1 MVMTQHRGSLNG
13 FVPIGD
19 FPIAGYSARRNN
31 QKAVQQTQASFPE
44 RTQHS
49 SLQYKMH
56 TNLPH
61 LPTKDSNRKLLVAN
75 HPQVQGL
82 AALRHRTVLPS
93 TYWR

>member
-1 MVMTQHRGSLNG
+1 MVMTQHRGALNG

-19 FPIAGYSARRNN
+19 FPIAGYSARRN
-31 QKAVQQTQASFPE
+31 QQAVQQTQASFPE

-61 LPTKDSNRKLLVAN
+61 LPIKDSNRKLLMAN
-75 HPQVQGL
+75 HPKGL